1 MTLNAT
7 TELIKDKLPTYL
19 SKGSCQKFSLKR
31 KIGTDNDKIETHNL
45 EEDSFLIWR
54 LRDL

>member
-31 KIGTDNDKIETHNL
+31 KIGTNNDKIETHNL